1 MKLFDKGIFQSCVDV
16 LPVEA
21 GRLGGKCSDL
31 QYITAMNHDN
41 PDVILI

>member
-16 LPVEA
+16 LPVET

-31 QYITAMNHDN
+31 QWTAMNHDN